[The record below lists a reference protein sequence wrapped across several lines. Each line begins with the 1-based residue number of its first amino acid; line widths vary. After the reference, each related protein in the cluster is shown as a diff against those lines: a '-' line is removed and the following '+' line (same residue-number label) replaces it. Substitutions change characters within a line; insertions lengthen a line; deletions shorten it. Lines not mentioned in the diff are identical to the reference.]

1 MGGELVER
9 KACGGMEVRVRSQRA
24 QIAFSVA
31 YFSCF
36 LTKNSGGANRKF
48 AVGSIDGRKCPS
60 VKKRL
65 RVNSTSVRGV
75 AQSG

>member
-1 MGGELVER
+1 MGGELVEG
-9 KACGGMEVRVRSQRA
+9 KACGGMKVRVRSQRA

-36 LTKNSGGANRKF
+36 FSKKSGGANRKSGH
-48 AVGSIDGRKCPS
+48 GSIQGRKCPS
-60 VKKRL
+60 VRKRV
-65 RVNSTSVRGV
+65 RVNIMSVRGV